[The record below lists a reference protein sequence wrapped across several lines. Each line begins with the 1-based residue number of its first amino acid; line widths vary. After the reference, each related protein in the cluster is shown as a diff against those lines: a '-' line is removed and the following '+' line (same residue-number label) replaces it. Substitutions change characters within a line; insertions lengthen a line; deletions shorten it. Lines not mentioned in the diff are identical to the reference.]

1 MGMFAIRT
9 SDTWIPLQAET
20 RRRARTSPIFRK
32 SSNQRRTAVTYSV
45 PFTSPL
51 AGEVAAVGGG
61 WGDGVDQ
68 RGALTTCRG
77 SRVSSYPNPGRRCRR
92 LTRGRHC
99 DHLSRPRVPPTRAP
113 PAAPDLPGERGGEN
127 QLKSTSLVSTVPAVR
142 PGAVW

>member
-77 SRVSSYPNPGRRCRR
+77 SRVSSYPNPGRRRRR

-99 DHLSRPRVPPTRAP
+99 DHLSRPRVPPPGRRKRGP
-113 PAAPDLPGERGGEN
+113 PPPPRGGGGKN
-127 QLKSTSLVSTVPAVR
+127 RKCST
-142 PGAVW
+142 